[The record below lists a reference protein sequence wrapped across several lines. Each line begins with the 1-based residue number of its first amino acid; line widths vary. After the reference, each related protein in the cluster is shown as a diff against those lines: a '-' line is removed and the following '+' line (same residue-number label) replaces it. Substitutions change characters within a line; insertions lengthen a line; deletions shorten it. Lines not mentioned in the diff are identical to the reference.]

1 MLTKRPYPD
10 GRPILFAY
18 SYAARSLLRFARERG
33 WMTILGQIDPGPVE
47 EAIVV
52 EQYRAIHGNHA
63 SPPQAVPAY
72 WAAWREELEL
82 ADRVVVNSDWSA
94 ECVAAAGV
102 ASEKLRIVPLALGEG
117 HGIIVP
123 PKSYPVRFSA
133 ERPLRVLFL
142 GQANIRK
149 GIHIV
154 YDAFAKLA
162 GRPVKLTVVGNEQIP
177 RPAALVAQGSVAWLG
192 RVRRDEVDRHYQASD
207 VFLFPTFSDGFGI
220 TQLEAQTWR
229 LPLIVSKRCGS
240 VVRHGKNGIILDELS
255 ADAIVS
261 AIDHILEVPERL
273 RGMSEQSGIDSGFTF
288 SGLWDALQEAV
299 EV

>member
-1 MLTKRPYPD
+1 

-18 SYAARSLLRFARERG
+18 SYAAGSLLKFARERG

-52 EQYRAIHGNHA
+52 EQYRVVHGNDA
-63 SPPQAVPAY
+63 PRPQAVPAY
-72 WAAWREELEL
+72 WAAWREEFEL
-82 ADRVVVNSDWSA
+82 ADRVVVNSAWSA
-94 ECVAAAGV
+94 ECIAAAGV

-123 PKSYPVRFSA
+123 PKSYPARFSA

-162 GRPVKLTVVGNEQIP
+162 GRPVKLTVAGNEEVP
-177 RPAALVAQGSVAWLG
+177 RPAALAGRGSVTWLG
-192 RVRRDEVDRHYQASD
+192 RVRRGEGDRHYRASD
-207 VFLFPTFSDGFGI
+207 VFLFPTFSDGFGL

-240 VVRHGKNGIILDELS
+240 VVTHGKNGIVLDELS
-255 ADAIVS
+255 ADALVS
-261 AIDHILEVPERL
+261 AIDHLLEAPERL
-273 RGMSEQSGIDSGFTF
+273 RRMSEQSGIDLGFTF
-288 SGLWDALQEAV
+288 
-299 EV
+299 

>member
-1 MLTKRPYPD
+1 
-10 GRPILFAY
+10 
-18 SYAARSLLRFARERG
+18 
-33 WMTILGQIDPGPVE
+33 
-47 EAIVV
+47 VV
-52 EQYRAIHGNHA
+52 EQYRALHGNHA
-63 SPPQAVPAY
+63 SPPQAVSAY

-82 ADRVVVNSDWSA
+82 ADRVVVNSAWSA
-94 ECVAAAGV
+94 ECIAATGL

-149 GIHIV
+149 GIHII

-162 GRPVKLTVVGNEQIP
+162 GRPVKLTVVGDEQIP

-192 RVRRDEVDRHYQASD
+192 RVRRDEVDRHYQGSD
-207 VFLFPTFSDGFGI
+207 VFLFPTFSDGFGL

-229 LPLIVSKRCGS
+229 LPLIVSRRCGS
-240 VVRHGKNGIILDELS
+240 VVTHGKNGIILDELS
-255 ADAIVS
+255 ADAIVA
-261 AIDHILEVPERL
+261 AIDHVLEVPERL

-288 SGLWDALQEAV
+288 RGLWDALQEAV